1 MEEAIFA
8 ISITLAP
15 GHAQAVLHYKTH
27 DSMRGAME
35 TLRLAQ
41 STAGAMRAILF
52 DDYSR
57 TLEVAL
63 KDILAVCYSEI
74 ETANESAEAAGLLQ
88 QQANARLNKKWMA
101 DPLFRSLQSMAQLA
115 TVGSGGRQQ

>member
-1 MEEAIFA
+1 MFS

-15 GHAQAVLHYKTH
+15 GHAQALLHFKTS
-27 DSMRGAME
+27 DSMEAARGSLMKA
-35 TLRLAQ
+35 RA
-41 STAGAMRAILF
+41 TAGCLMAIIR

-63 KDILAVCYSEI
+63 KDILAVCYSEV
-74 ETANESAEAAGLLQ
+74 ETALESAAESGLLQ
-88 QQANARLNKKWMA
+88 QQCNARLNKKWMA

-115 TVGSGGRQQ
+115 TAGIGGRQQ

>member
-1 MEEAIFA
+1 MFQ

-15 GHAQAVLHYKTH
+15 GHAQAVLHFKT
-27 DSMRGAME
+27 SESAEYARKRIFQA
-35 TLRLAQ
+35 RAA
-41 STAGAMRAILF
+41 AGAQFVTLG

-57 TLEVAL
+57 QLDLAL